1 MNKINQAIYDNTKP
15 IEWTIEE
22 LKKRVRNADAI
33 NNYYQ
38 TDPHAFDFTDTE
50 TENLKDG
57 NREEKWRT
65 CKSSDAICQMN
76 GIDETKYEIQA
87 SDFGRVRLRIKNK
100 DEWDICPLYEKDNRT
115 QKLNKSVL
123 KNLIERHKKGEEVK
137 IGYLIAKNRENGKFL
152 DLHVYCLVADAWL
165 EDYTYNPYN
174 KTNKQIHHITND
186 GYDNSPENLIV
197 LDDSTH
203 SMIPK
208 NGEKDDL
215 DYHPRRIVI
224 S

>member
-1 MNKINQAIYDNTKP
+1 MENKIDQKIYDNTKP

-22 LKKRVRNADAI
+22 LKKRVRNADVI

-38 TDPHAFDFTDTE
+38 KDHHAFDFTDTE
-50 TENLKDG
+50 IERLKDG
-57 NREEKWRT
+57 NREEKWRK
-65 CKSSDAICQMN
+65 CKN
-76 GIDETKYEIQA
+76 YKYYDYDVEA
-87 SDFGRVRLRIKNK
+87 SDFGRIKVDGK
-100 DEWDICPLYEKDNRT
+100 ICELCEEIAPETKIDH
-115 QKLNKSVL
+115 KLFNS
-123 KNLIERHKKGEEVK
+123 LIKQGKKH
-137 IGYLIAKNRENGKFL
+137 IGYLKARIPENKKCLGPY
-152 DLHVYCLVADAWL
+152 VYQMVADAWL
-165 EDYTYNPYN
+165 EDYAYN

-215 DYHPRRIVI
+215 DYHPRRIII

>member
-22 LKKRVRNADAI
+22 LKKQVRNADAI

-57 NREEKWRT
+57 DREEKWRK
-65 CKSSDAICQMN
+65 CKN
-76 GIDETKYEIQA
+76 YKYYDVEA
-87 SDFGRVRLRIKNK
+87 SDFGRIKVDGK
-100 DEWDICPLYEKDNRT
+100 ICELYEEDNRT

-123 KNLIERHKKGEEVK
+123 KNLIECHKKGEKVK
-137 IGYLIAKNRENGKFL
+137 IGYLIAKNRKNGKFL
-152 DLHVYCLVADAWL
+152 DLHVSRLVADAWL
-165 EDYTYNPYN
+165 EDYTYG
-174 KTNKQIHHITND
+174 KTEGQIHHITND